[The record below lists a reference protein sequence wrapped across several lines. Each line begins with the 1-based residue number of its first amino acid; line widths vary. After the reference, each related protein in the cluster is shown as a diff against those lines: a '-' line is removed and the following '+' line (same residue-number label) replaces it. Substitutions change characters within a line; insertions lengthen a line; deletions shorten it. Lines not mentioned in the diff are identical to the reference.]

1 MLEKWLVISLFWN
14 RICVRLIIGVFDSIM
29 EYVVEGLFKVV
40 NNFSLIVKLFGDLV
54 LLNIKFKYLFISK
67 FLLMRSYLNINVLYN
82 IIVYLFG
89 CK

>member
-1 MLEKWLVISLFWN
+1 MISLFWN

-29 EYVVEGLFKVV
+29 EYVVEGLFKVA